1 MAGPAAAVDLADD
14 TFTDPLPVGAVDPL
28 DGTHELVPRD
38 ALKAEVS
45 PGDLDVRVADA
56 GGRYPDERLT
66 LCRFRNRA
74 ILYIPQR
81 TVKYEC
87 LHCFPMIPQRPLFC
101 YNELAQ
107 RCRRKEE
114 TMIIGIVL
122 IVAGILIALYPPL
135 LSLIVASL
143 LIVVGIVFLTISY
156 RFKKMKR
163 NTPNPYIN
171 FFMRY

>member
-1 MAGPAAAVDLADD
+1 
-14 TFTDPLPVGAVDPL
+14 
-28 DGTHELVPRD
+28 
-38 ALKAEVS
+38 
-45 PGDLDVRVADA
+45 
-56 GGRYPDERLT
+56 
-66 LCRFRNRA
+66 
-74 ILYIPQR
+74 
-81 TVKYEC
+81 
-87 LHCFPMIPQRPLFC
+87 
-101 YNELAQ
+101 
-107 RCRRKEE
+107 
-114 TMIIGIVL
+114 MIIGIVL